1 MAKTKRAYVCSDC
14 GADFPRWQGQ
24 CSACAAWNTITEF
37 TIPKTKSALG
47 GAGGGGAV
55 SSYAGSSTKV
65 QTLSEVESKDLP
77 RFSSGISEL
86 DRVLGGGIVPGSVLL
101 LCGDPGAGK
110 STLLLQSIGAVAESR
125 QALYVSGEESIHQ
138 ISQRAKRL
146 ATPNIDKI
154 QVVAETSVEQI
165 LNHVVEQKAAF
176 VIIDSIQTMTVAHNE
191 SAAGSP
197 SQVKESAA
205 ALTRFAKTEGVTF
218 MIVGHINKDSNVAGP
233 MQLIHIVDGLFALS
247 STSDE
252 KFRVLRTSKNRFG
265 ADSESCFFAMTETGM
280 KQVKNPSAIFLSR
293 SNKNHAG
300 SVCTTLWEGTRP
312 LLVEIQALCNQ
323 SMTEVPRRLSV
334 GYDSNRLAMSIAVL
348 ARHGGVMLSDMD
360 IFVNCVGGIRIEE
373 TSADL
378 SVLLAI
384 FSSFKNAPIPQD
396 VLVFGEI
403 GLNGDIR
410 PSANGV
416 ERIREAA
423 KQGFTRA
430 IIPKANASR
439 SLPGI
444 EIMPVEDLQEALA
457 AFERV
462 AV

>member
-37 TIPKTKSALG
+37 TIPKTKAAVGVASATN
-47 GAGGGGAV
+47 
-55 SSYAGSSTKV
+55 SYAGASTKV
-65 QTLSEVESKDLP
+65 QKLSEVKATDVP
-77 RFSSGISEL
+77 RYSSGICEL

-110 STLLLQSIGAVAESR
+110 STLLLQSIGSVAEHKS
-125 QALYVSGEESIHQ
+125 ALYVSGEESINQ
-138 ISQRAKRL
+138 ISQRAVRL
-146 ATPNIDKI
+146 KTPNLDKI
-154 QVVAETSVEQI
+154 NVVAETSVEQI
-165 LNHVVEQKAAF
+165 LNLVSQQKADF

-205 ALTRFAKTEGVTF
+205 ALTRYAKTEGVTF
-218 MIVGHINKDSNVAGP
+218 LIIGHINKDSNVAGP

-265 ADSESCFFAMTETGM
+265 ADSESCFFAMTEQGM

-293 SNKNHAG
+293 SDKNHAG
-300 SVCTTLWEGTRP
+300 STCTTLWEGTRP
-312 LLVEIQALCNQ
+312 LLVEIQALCNT
-323 SMTEVPRRLSV
+323 SVTENPRRLSV
-334 GYDSNRLAMSIAVL
+334 GYDHNRLAMSIAVL
-348 ARHGGVMLSDMD
+348 ARHGGVMLTDMD
-360 IFVNCVGGIRIEE
+360 IFVNCVGGIKIEE

-378 SVLLAI
+378 AVLLAI

-403 GLNGDIR
+403 GLNADIR
-410 PSANGV
+410 PAANGV

-430 IIPKANASR
+430 IVPKANASR
-439 SLPGI
+439 QVSGI
-444 EIMPVEDLQEALA
+444 EIIAVEDLQEALA
-457 AFERV
+457 AFDRV
-462 AV
+462 S

>member
-24 CSACAAWNTITEF
+24 CSACAAWNTRTEV
-37 TIPKTKSALG
+37 TIPKTRAAVG
-47 GAGGGGAV
+47 GAAAAGT

-65 QTLSEVESKDLP
+65 QKLSEVESKDLP
-77 RFSSGISEL
+77 RYSSGVSEL
-86 DRVLGGGIVPGSVLL
+86 DRVFGGGIVPGSVLL

-110 STLLLQSIGAVAESR
+110 STLLLQSIGAVAATKS
-125 QALYVSGEESIHQ
+125 ALYVSGEESIHQ

-146 ATPNIDKI
+146 GIDHLDKI
-154 QVVAETSVEQI
+154 SVVAETSVEQV
-165 LNHVVEQKAAF
+165 LNHITAQKAEF
-176 VIIDSIQTMTVAHNE
+176 VIIDSIQTMTVAHND

-247 STSDE
+247 STADE

-300 SVCTTLWEGTRP
+300 SACTTLWEGTRP

-323 SMTEVPRRLSV
+323 SVTENPRRLTV

-360 IFVNCVGGIRIEE
+360 IFVNCVGGIKVDE

-378 SVLLAI
+378 AVLLAI

-403 GLNGDIR
+403 GLNADIR
-410 PSANGV
+410 PAANGV

-430 IIPKANASR
+430 IVPRANASR
-439 SLPGI
+439 QVPGI
-444 EIMPVEDLQEALA
+444 EIIPVEDLQEALT
-457 AFERV
+457 AFDRV
-462 AV
+462 CG

>member
-1 MAKTKRAYVCSDC
+1 MAKTKRAYVCSEC

-37 TIPKTKSALG
+37 TVPKTKAAIGASATSG
-47 GAGGGGAV
+47 
-55 SSYAGSSTKV
+55 SYAGTTTKI
-65 QTLSEVESKDLP
+65 QKLSEVESKSLP
-77 RFSSGISEL
+77 RFSSGMSEL
-86 DRVLGGGIVPGSVLL
+86 DRVLGDGIVPGSVLL

-110 STLLLQSIGAVAESR
+110 STLLLQCIGTVAAEKS
-125 QALYVSGEESIHQ
+125 ALYVSGEESIHQ

-146 ATPNIDKI
+146 GTPNLDKI
-154 QVVAETSVEQI
+154 SVVAETSVEQV
-165 LNHVVEQKAAF
+165 LNHVVQQKAEF
-176 VIIDSIQTMTVAHNE
+176 VIIDSIQTMTVAHSD

-218 MIVGHINKDSNVAGP
+218 VIVGHINKDSNVAGP

-265 ADSESCFFAMTETGM
+265 ADSESCFFAMTEQGM

-300 SVCTTLWEGTRP
+300 SACTTLWEGTRP
-312 LLVEIQALCNQ
+312 LLVEIQALCNN
-323 SMTEVPRRLSV
+323 SVTENPRRLSV

-360 IFVNCVGGIRIEE
+360 IFVNCVGGIKIEE

-378 SVLLAI
+378 AVLLSI
-384 FSSFKNAPIPQD
+384 YSSFKNVPIPQD

-403 GLNGDIR
+403 GLNADIR
-410 PSANGV
+410 PAANGI

-423 KQGFTRA
+423 KQGFTRV
-430 IIPKANASR
+430 IVPKANASR
-439 SLPGI
+439 KMSGVEVI
-444 EIMPVEDLQEALA
+444 PVEDLQEALE

-462 AV
+462 AL

>member
-1 MAKTKRAYVCSDC
+1 MAKTKRAYVCSEC

-37 TIPKTKSALG
+37 TVPKTKAAIGTSG
-47 GAGGGGAV
+47 MSG
-55 SSYAGSSTKV
+55 SYAGSTTKI
-65 QTLSEVESKDLP
+65 QKLSEVESKNLP

-86 DRVLGGGIVPGSVLL
+86 DRVLGDGIVPGSVLL

-110 STLLLQSIGAVAESR
+110 STLLLQCIGHVAAEKS
-125 QALYVSGEESIHQ
+125 ALYVSGEESIHQ

-146 ATPNIDKI
+146 GTSNLDKI
-154 QVVAETSVEQI
+154 SVVAETSVEQV
-165 LNHVVEQKAAF
+165 LNHVIQQKAEF
-176 VIIDSIQTMTVAHNE
+176 VIIDSIQTMTVAHSE

-205 ALTRFAKTEGVTF
+205 ALTRFAKTKGVTF
-218 MIVGHINKDSNVAGP
+218 VIVGHINKDSNVAGP

-265 ADSESCFFAMTETGM
+265 ADSESCFFAMTEQGM

-312 LLVEIQALCNQ
+312 LLVEIQALCNH
-323 SMTEVPRRLSV
+323 SVTENPRRLSV
-334 GYDSNRLAMSIAVL
+334 GYDTNRLAMSIAVL

-360 IFVNCVGGIRIEE
+360 IFVNCVGGIKIEE

-378 SVLLAI
+378 AVLLSI
-384 FSSFKNAPIPQD
+384 YSSFKNAPIPQD

-403 GLNGDIR
+403 GLNADIR
-410 PSANGV
+410 PAANGI

-423 KQGFTRA
+423 KQGFTRV
-430 IIPKANASR
+430 IVPKANASR
-439 SLPGI
+439 KMSNI
-444 EIMPVEDLQEALA
+444 EVIPVEDLQEALA

-462 AV
+462 AL

>member
-37 TIPKTKSALG
+37 TIPKTKAAVGVASATN
-47 GAGGGGAV
+47 
-55 SSYAGSSTKV
+55 SYAGASTKV
-65 QTLSEVESKDLP
+65 QKLSEVKATDVP
-77 RFSSGISEL
+77 RYSSGISEL

-110 STLLLQSIGAVAESR
+110 STLLLQSIGSVAEHKS
-125 QALYVSGEESIHQ
+125 ALYVSGEESINQ
-138 ISQRAKRL
+138 ISQRAVRL
-146 ATPNIDKI
+146 KTPNLDKI
-154 QVVAETSVEQI
+154 NVVAETSVEQI
-165 LNHVVEQKAAF
+165 LNLVSQQKADF

-205 ALTRFAKTEGVTF
+205 ALTRYAKTEGVTF
-218 MIVGHINKDSNVAGP
+218 LIIGHINKDSNVAGP

-265 ADSESCFFAMTETGM
+265 ADSESCFFAMTEQGM

-293 SNKNHAG
+293 SDKNHAG
-300 SVCTTLWEGTRP
+300 STCTTLWEGTRP
-312 LLVEIQALCNQ
+312 LLVEIQALCNT
-323 SMTEVPRRLSV
+323 SVTENPRRLSV
-334 GYDSNRLAMSIAVL
+334 GYDHNRLAMSIAVL
-348 ARHGGVMLSDMD
+348 ARHGGVMLTDMD
-360 IFVNCVGGIRIEE
+360 IFVNCVGGIKIEE

-378 SVLLAI
+378 AVLLAI

-403 GLNGDIR
+403 GLNADIR
-410 PSANGV
+410 PAANGV

-430 IIPKANASR
+430 IVPKANASR
-439 SLPGI
+439 QVSGI
-444 EIMPVEDLQEALA
+444 EIIAVEDLQEALA
-457 AFERV
+457 AFDRV
-462 AV
+462 S

>member
-1 MAKTKRAYVCSDC
+1 MAKMKRAYVCSDC

-24 CSACAAWNTITEF
+24 CGACAAWNTITEF
-37 TIPKTKSALG
+37 TVPKTKAAIGSVSA
-47 GAGGGGAV
+47 AT
-55 SSYAGSSTKV
+55 SYAGASTKV
-65 QTLSEVESKDLP
+65 QKLSEVENKDLP
-77 RFSSGISEL
+77 RFSSGIGEF

-110 STLLLQSIGAVAESR
+110 STLLLQSIGAVAAIKS
-125 QALYVSGEESIHQ
+125 ALYVSGEESIHQ
-138 ISQRAKRL
+138 ISQRAERL
-146 ATPNIDKI
+146 KTQNIDKI
-154 QVVAETSVEQI
+154 NVVAETSVEQV
-165 LNHVVEQKAAF
+165 LHLVTQLKAEF
-176 VIIDSIQTMTVAHNE
+176 VIIDSIQTMTVAHND

-218 MIVGHINKDSNVAGP
+218 LMIGHINKDSNVAGP

-265 ADSESCFFAMTETGM
+265 ADSESCFFAMTEQGM

-293 SNKNHAG
+293 SDKNHAG
-300 SVCTTLWEGTRP
+300 SACTTLWEGSRP
-312 LLVEIQALCNQ
+312 LLVEIQALCNN
-323 SMTEVPRRLSV
+323 SVTENPRRLSV
-334 GYDSNRLAMSIAVL
+334 GYDANRLAMSIAVL

-360 IFVNCVGGIRIEE
+360 IFVNCVGGIKIEE

-378 SVLLAI
+378 AVLLSI
-384 FSSFKNAPIPQD
+384 FSSFKNQPLPQD

-403 GLNGDIR
+403 GLNADIR
-410 PSANGV
+410 PAANGM

-430 IIPKANASR
+430 IVPKANASR
-439 SLPGI
+439 KINGI
-444 EIMPVEDLQEALA
+444 EIIAVEDLQEALE
-457 AFERV
+457 AFDRV
-462 AV
+462 S

>member
-1 MAKTKRAYVCSDC
+1 MAKAAKRAYVCSDC

-37 TIPKTKSALG
+37 TIPKTKSAIGAAGSASG
-47 GAGGGGAV
+47 G
-55 SSYAGSSTKV
+55 YAGAPSKV
-65 QTLSEVESKDLP
+65 QKLSDVESKDVP

-86 DRVLGGGIVPGSVLL
+86 DRVLGGGVVPGSVLL

-110 STLLLQSIGAVAESR
+110 STLLLQSIGAVAAHKS
-125 QALYVSGEESIHQ
+125 ALYVSGEESIHQ

-146 ATPNIDKI
+146 GTPNLDRIN
-154 QVVAETSVEQI
+154 VVAETSVEQVI
-165 LNHVVEQKAAF
+165 NLIEQQKVDF
-176 VIIDSIQTMTVAHNE
+176 VIIDSIQTMTVAHND

-205 ALTRFAKTEGVTF
+205 ALTRYAKTHEVTF
-218 MIVGHINKDSNVAGP
+218 LIIGHINKDSNVAGP

-247 STSDE
+247 STADE

-265 ADSESCFFAMTETGM
+265 SDSESCFFAMTEQGM

-293 SNKNHAG
+293 SNKNHPG
-300 SVCTTLWEGTRP
+300 STCTTLWEGTRP

-323 SMTEVPRRLSV
+323 SVTENPRRLTV
-334 GYDSNRLAMSIAVL
+334 GYDSNRLAMSTAVL
-348 ARHGGVMLSDMD
+348 ARHGGVRLSDMD

-378 SVLLAI
+378 AVLLSI

-396 VLVFGEI
+396 VIVFGEI

-410 PSANGV
+410 PAANGL

-430 IIPKANASR
+430 VVPKANASR
-439 SLPGI
+439 QIPGI
-444 EIMPVEDLQEALA
+444 EIIPVEDLQEALE

-462 AV
+462 AK

>member
-37 TIPKTKSALG
+37 TIPKTKAAVGAASATN
-47 GAGGGGAV
+47 
-55 SSYAGSSTKV
+55 SYAGAATKV
-65 QTLSEVESKDLP
+65 QKLSEVKATDVP
-77 RFSSGISEL
+77 RYSSGITEL

-110 STLLLQSIGAVAESR
+110 STLLLQSIGAVAEHKS
-125 QALYVSGEESIHQ
+125 ALYVSGEESINQ
-138 ISQRAKRL
+138 ISQRAVRL
-146 ATPNIDKI
+146 NTPNLDKI
-154 QVVAETSVEQI
+154 NVVAETSVEQI
-165 LNHVVEQKAAF
+165 LNLVAQQKADF
-176 VIIDSIQTMTVAHNE
+176 VIIDSIQTMTVAHND

-205 ALTRFAKTEGVTF
+205 ALTRYAKTEGVTF
-218 MIVGHINKDSNVAGP
+218 LIIGHINKDSNVAGP

-265 ADSESCFFAMTETGM
+265 ADSESCFFAMTEQGM

-293 SNKNHAG
+293 SDKNHAG
-300 SVCTTLWEGTRP
+300 STCTTLWEGTRP
-312 LLVEIQALCNQ
+312 LLVEIQALCNT
-323 SMTEVPRRLSV
+323 SVTENPRRLSV
-334 GYDSNRLAMSIAVL
+334 GYDHNRLAMSIAVL
-348 ARHGGVMLSDMD
+348 ARHGGVMLTDMD
-360 IFVNCVGGIRIEE
+360 IFVNCVGGIKIEE

-378 SVLLAI
+378 AVLLAI

-403 GLNGDIR
+403 GLNADIR
-410 PSANGV
+410 PAANGV

-430 IIPKANASR
+430 IVPKANASR
-439 SLPGI
+439 QVSGI
-444 EIMPVEDLQEALA
+444 EIIAVEDLQEALA
-457 AFERV
+457 AFDRV
-462 AV
+462 S

>member
-37 TIPKTKSALG
+37 TIPKTKA
-47 GAGGGGAV
+47 AV
-55 SSYAGSSTKV
+55 GVANATNSYAGASTKV
-65 QTLSEVESKDLP
+65 QKLSEVKATDVP
-77 RFSSGISEL
+77 RYSSGISEL

-110 STLLLQSIGAVAESR
+110 STLLLQSIGSVAEHKS
-125 QALYVSGEESIHQ
+125 ALYVSGEESINQ
-138 ISQRAKRL
+138 ISQRAVRL
-146 ATPNIDKI
+146 KTPNLDKI
-154 QVVAETSVEQI
+154 NVVAETSVEQI
-165 LNHVVEQKAAF
+165 LNLVSQQKADF

-205 ALTRFAKTEGVTF
+205 ALTRYAKTEGVTF
-218 MIVGHINKDSNVAGP
+218 LIIGHINKDSNVAGP

-265 ADSESCFFAMTETGM
+265 ADSESCFFAMTEQGM

-293 SNKNHAG
+293 SDKNHAG
-300 SVCTTLWEGTRP
+300 STCTTLWEGTRP
-312 LLVEIQALCNQ
+312 LLVEIQALCNT
-323 SMTEVPRRLSV
+323 SVTENPRRLSV
-334 GYDSNRLAMSIAVL
+334 GYDHNRLAMSIAVL
-348 ARHGGVMLSDMD
+348 ARHGGVMLTDMD
-360 IFVNCVGGIRIEE
+360 IFVNCVGGIKIEE

-378 SVLLAI
+378 AVLLAI

-403 GLNGDIR
+403 GLNADIR
-410 PSANGV
+410 PAANGV

-430 IIPKANASR
+430 IVPKANASR
-439 SLPGI
+439 QVSGI
-444 EIMPVEDLQEALA
+444 EIIAVEDLQEALA
-457 AFERV
+457 AFDRV
-462 AV
+462 S

>member
-37 TIPKTKSALG
+37 TIPKTKAAVGAASATN
-47 GAGGGGAV
+47 
-55 SSYAGSSTKV
+55 SYAGAATKV
-65 QTLSEVESKDLP
+65 QKLSEVKATDVP
-77 RFSSGISEL
+77 RYSSGITEL

-110 STLLLQSIGAVAESR
+110 STLLLQSIGAVAEHKS
-125 QALYVSGEESIHQ
+125 ALYVSGEESINQ
-138 ISQRAKRL
+138 ISQRAVRL
-146 ATPNIDKI
+146 NTPNLDRIN
-154 QVVAETSVEQI
+154 VVAETSVEQI
-165 LNHVVEQKAAF
+165 LNLVAQQKADF
-176 VIIDSIQTMTVAHNE
+176 VIIDSIQTMTVAHND

-205 ALTRFAKTEGVTF
+205 ALTRYAKTEGVTF
-218 MIVGHINKDSNVAGP
+218 LIIGHINKDSNVAGP

-265 ADSESCFFAMTETGM
+265 ADSESCFFAMTEQGM

-293 SNKNHAG
+293 SDKNHAG
-300 SVCTTLWEGTRP
+300 STCTTLWEGTRP
-312 LLVEIQALCNQ
+312 LLVEIQALCNT
-323 SMTEVPRRLSV
+323 SVTENPRRLSV
-334 GYDSNRLAMSIAVL
+334 GYDHNRLAMSIAVL
-348 ARHGGVMLSDMD
+348 ARHGGVMLTDMD
-360 IFVNCVGGIRIEE
+360 IFVNCVGGIKIEE

-378 SVLLAI
+378 AVLLAI

-403 GLNGDIR
+403 GLNADIR
-410 PSANGV
+410 PAANGV

-430 IIPKANASR
+430 IVPKANASR
-439 SLPGI
+439 QVSGI
-444 EIMPVEDLQEALA
+444 EIIAVEDLQEALA
-457 AFERV
+457 AFDRV
-462 AV
+462 S